1 MPTLRD
7 KIKEIILDCGK
18 KSKKIE
24 KVNMG
29 SGDIFKEYD
38 KLERIFKQLIN
49 SKDEIIGRI
58 MDEIDKEQKILRPP
72 LRWFA
77 GEMETDLR
85 KNDFKSGW
93 LDDELE
99 YYRGKA
105 LKHLMALENID
116 SMKFETLISKKYAI
130 ERCVKAANYMMM
142 IAHNLIEELKD
153 EMEKKVK

>member
-1 MPTLRD
+1 MPTLKDR
-7 KIKEIILDCGK
+7 IAEILSDC
-18 KSKKIE
+18 S
-24 KVNMG
+24 
-29 SGDIFKEYD
+29 STY
-38 KLERIFKQLIN
+38 KLGHKMHLNIVVLK
-49 SKDEIIGRI
+49 RI

-142 IAHNLIEELKD
+142 IAHNLIEELKK
-153 EMEKKVK
+153 EVEKKVEKDE